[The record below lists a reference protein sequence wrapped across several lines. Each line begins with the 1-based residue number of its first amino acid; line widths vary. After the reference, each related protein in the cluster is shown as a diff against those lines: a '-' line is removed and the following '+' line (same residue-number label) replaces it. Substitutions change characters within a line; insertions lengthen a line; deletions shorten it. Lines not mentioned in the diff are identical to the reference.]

1 MPGEHATFLASVRA
15 LLSPGDALLLG
26 TDLVKDESVLVAAYD
41 DAAGVTV
48 ALCRSFVL
56 SVVRAAVLTLTV
68 WRVLVAAGI
77 AASVGELQPLTCTDM
92 ATTEERHS

>member
-1 MPGEHATFLASVRA
+1 MPGERATFLASVRA

-56 SVVRAAVLTLTV
+56 SVVRPQCSHSPFGGSSSL
-68 WRVLVAAGI
+68 R
-77 AASVGELQPLTCTDM
+77 ASPPQSVNYNP
-92 ATTEERHS
+92 